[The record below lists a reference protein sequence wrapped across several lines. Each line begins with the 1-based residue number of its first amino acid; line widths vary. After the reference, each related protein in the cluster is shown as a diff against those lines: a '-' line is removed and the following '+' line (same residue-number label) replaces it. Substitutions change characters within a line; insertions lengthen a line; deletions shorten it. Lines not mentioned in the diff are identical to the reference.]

1 MKTKPFRTIISSIL
15 MLCLSFSLFAQDGYV
30 PTQENLDMR
39 EWFQDNKYGLFV
51 HWGVYSIMGGGG
63 DQGIAEWIMSQK
75 NIPLHQYEKLPGLFN
90 PTQFDAKEWVSMVK
104 KAGMKYITITSKH
117 HDGFA
122 MYDSKVSDY
131 NIVDATP
138 YGMDVIGLLKEEC
151 DRQGIKLF
159 FYHSQLD
166 WHHPDY
172 VPQGRTG
179 NDIEGRSTEGDWDKY
194 IDYMNTQLT
203 ELLTQYG
210 EIGGIWFDGM
220 WDKPDADWRLAET
233 YSLIHKHQPGALI
246 GSNHHKMPY
255 PGEDFM
261 MFERDL
267 PGENSMGFNNTGVS
281 TEVPLEMCE
290 TMNGSWGFNLVDQNY
305 KSVETLV
312 HTMVRSAGY
321 GANFL
326 LNTGPMPNGKIQPEN
341 VDTLM
346 AIGQWL
352 ETYGE
357 AVYGT
362 RRGAVKPQ
370 EWGALTQKGDVVYVH
385 VLDPGDGSI
394 EIEAYLPKIKSALF
408 FDDGSKV
415 DIKVKKGTSGLVL
428 TIPPEKVKAI
438 DTIIELTLR

>member
-1 MKTKPFRTIISSIL
+1 MKRQRFLSLVFVISVLASIGL
-15 MLCLSFSLFAQDGYV
+15 KAQEGYV
-30 PTQENLDMR
+30 PTQENLDNR

-63 DQGIAEWIMSQK
+63 DPGIAEWIMEQK
-75 NIPLHQYEKLPGLFN
+75 NIPVNQYEKLPAAFN
-90 PTQFDAKEWVSMVK
+90 PTQFDPVEWVSMVK

-131 NIVDATP
+131 NVVDATP
-138 YGMDVIGLLKEEC
+138 YGKDVLEMLKKEC

-172 VPQGRTG
+172 FPHGRTG
-179 NDIEGRSTEGDWDKY
+179 TKIEGRSESGDFNKY
-194 IDYMNTQLT
+194 IDYMNTQLS

-220 WDKPDADWRLAET
+220 WDKPDADWRLDET
-233 YSLIHKHQPGALI
+233 YALIHKLQPGTLI
-246 GSNHHKMPY
+246 GSNHHKMPF

-267 PGENSMGFNNTGVS
+267 PGENSMGFNNTGIS
-281 TEVPLEMCE
+281 DQVPLEMCE
-290 TMNGSWGFNLVDQNY
+290 TMNGSWGFNIIDQDY
-305 KSVETLV
+305 KSVDRLV
-312 HTMVRSAGY
+312 KTMVRAAGY

-326 LNTGPMPNGKIQPEN
+326 LNTGPMSNGKIQPEN

-352 ETYGE
+352 E
-357 AVYGT
+357 VYGAAIYGS
-362 RRGAVKPQ
+362 RQGPIKPQ
-370 EWGALTQKGDVVYVH
+370 EWGATTSKGNVVYVH
-385 VLDPGDGSI
+385 ILDHQGETLEIQGI
-394 EIEAYLPKIKSALF
+394 ESKVKSAMF
-408 FDDGSKV
+408 FDDDSKAE
-415 DIKVKKGTSGLVL
+415 VKKTKEGLIITL
-428 TIPPEKVKAI
+428 PAEKRKPI
-438 DTIIELTLR
+438 DTIVVLTLK

>member
-1 MKTKPFRTIISSIL
+1 MKQHLTKSFTLLAIAAILTINVL
-15 MLCLSFSLFAQDGYV
+15 AQEGYV
-30 PTQENLDMR
+30 PSAENLENR
-39 EWFQDNKYGLFV
+39 EWFLDNKYGLFV

-63 DQGIAEWIMSQK
+63 EQGIAEWIMERK
-75 NIPLHQYEKLPGLFN
+75 NIPVAQYEKLPGFFN
-90 PTQFDAKEWVSMVK
+90 PMDFDAAEWVSMVK

-138 YGMDVIGLLKEEC
+138 YGKDVIGMLKKEC
-151 DRQGIKLF
+151 DKQGIKLF

-172 VPQGRTG
+172 YPIGRTG
-179 NDIEGRSTEGDWDKY
+179 KEIEGRTQSGDWDSY
-194 IDYMNTQLT
+194 IEYMNTQLS

-210 EIGGIWFDGM
+210 DIGGIWFDGM
-220 WDKPDADWRLAET
+220 WDKPDADWKLSET
-233 YSLIHKHQPGALI
+233 YALIHKLQPGALV

-267 PGENSMGFNNTGVS
+267 PGENSMGFNNTGIS
-281 TEVPLEMCE
+281 DQVPLEMCE
-290 TMNGSWGFNLVDQNY
+290 TMNGSWGFNIIDQNY
-305 KSVETLV
+305 KSVKKLTQ
-312 HTMVRSAGY
+312 TMVSAAVY

-326 LNTGPMPNGKIQPEN
+326 LNTGPMPNGMIQPEN

-352 ETYGE
+352 ELHGE
-357 AVYGT
+357 SIYGT
-362 RRGAVKPQ
+362 RKGPVKPQ
-370 EWGALTQKGDVVYVH
+370 EWGATTQKGNMVYIH
-385 VLDPGDGSI
+385 VLDHPGGTL
-394 EIEAYLPKIKSALF
+394 EIAGYKPKIKTAQFLMT
-408 FDDGSKV
+408 DLMLK
-415 DIKVKKGTSGLVL
+415 
-428 TIPPEKVKAI
+428 
-438 DTIIELTLR
+438 

>member
-1 MKTKPFRTIISSIL
+1 MKTKTFSTAITSLL
-15 MLCLSFSLFAQDGYV
+15 MLCLSFSLFAQEGYV
-30 PTQENLDMR
+30 PTQENLDNR

-75 NIPLHQYEKLPGLFN
+75 NIPLQQYEKLPGFFN

-138 YGMDVIGLLKEEC
+138 YGQDVIGLLKEEC

-362 RRGAVKPQ
+362 RGGAVKPQ

-385 VLDPGDGSI
+385 VLDPGEGSI
-394 EIEAYLPKIKSALF
+394 EIEGYLPKIKSALF

-438 DTIIELTLR
+438 DTIIKLTLR

>member
-1 MKTKPFRTIISSIL
+1 MKTKTFSTAITSLL
-15 MLCLSFSLFAQDGYV
+15 MLCLSFSLFAQEGYV
-30 PTQENLDMR
+30 PTQENLDNR

-75 NIPLHQYEKLPGLFN
+75 NIPLQQYEKLPGFFN

-385 VLDPGDGSI
+385 VLDPGEGSI

>member
-1 MKTKPFRTIISSIL
+1 MKRQRFLSFVFIISIFASIGL
-15 MLCLSFSLFAQDGYV
+15 KAQEGYV
-30 PTQENLDMR
+30 PTQENLDNR

-63 DQGIAEWIMSQK
+63 DQGIAEWIMERK
-75 NIPLHQYEKLPGLFN
+75 NIPVHQYEKLPAAFN
-90 PTQFDAKEWVSMVK
+90 PTQFDPAEWVSMVK

-131 NIVDATP
+131 NVVDATP
-138 YGMDVIGLLKEEC
+138 YGKDILGILKEEC
-151 DRQGIKLF
+151 DKQGIKLF

-172 VPQGRTG
+172 YPHGRTG
-179 NDIEGRSTEGDWDKY
+179 TKIEGRSQSGDFNKY
-194 IDYMNTQLT
+194 IDYMNTQLS

-220 WDKPDADWRLAET
+220 WDKPDADWRLDET
-233 YSLIHKHQPGALI
+233 YALIHKLQPGTLI
-246 GSNHHKMPY
+246 GSNHHKMPF

-267 PGENSMGFNNTGVS
+267 PGENSMGFNNTGIS
-281 TEVPLEMCE
+281 DQVPLEMCE
-290 TMNGSWGFNLVDQNY
+290 TMNGSWGFNIIDQNY
-305 KSVETLV
+305 KSVDRLIK
-312 HTMVRSAGY
+312 TMIRAAGY

-326 LNTGPMPNGKIQPEN
+326 LNTGPMSNGRIQPEN

-352 ETYGE
+352 EVYGD
-357 AVYGT
+357 AIYGT
-362 RRGAVKPQ
+362 RQGPIKPQ
-370 EWGALTQKGDVVYVH
+370 EWGAITSKGNVLYVH
-385 VLDPGDGSI
+385 VLDLEGEILEIQG
-394 EIEAYLPKIKSALF
+394 IEAKVKSAAF
-408 FDDGSKV
+408 FDDGSKAE
-415 DIKVKKGTSGLVL
+415 VKKTKEGIIL
-428 TIPPEKVKAI
+428 TIPADKRKAI
-438 DTIIELTLR
+438 DTIVVLTLK

>member
-1 MKTKPFRTIISSIL
+1 MKNKTFSNTISSIL
-15 MLCLSFSLFAQDGYV
+15 MLCLSFSLFAQEGYV
-30 PTQENLDMR
+30 PTQENLDNR

-63 DQGIAEWIMSQK
+63 DQGIAEWIMNQK
-75 NIPLHQYEKLPGLFN
+75 NIPLHQYEKLPGFFN
-90 PTQFDAKEWVSMVK
+90 PTQFDAKEWVSLVK

-138 YGMDVIGLLKEEC
+138 YGKDVIGMLKEEC

-172 VPQGRTG
+172 VPQGSTG

-194 IDYMNTQLT
+194 IDYMDTQLT
-203 ELLTQYG
+203 ELLTEYG

-290 TMNGSWGFNLVDQNY
+290 TMNGSWGFNIVDQEY
-305 KSVETLV
+305 KSVEKLI

-362 RRGAVKPQ
+362 RGGAVKPQ

-385 VLDPGDGSI
+385 VLDPGEGSI

-438 DTIIELTLR
+438 DTIIKLTLR

>member
-1 MKTKPFRTIISSIL
+1 MKKMPLKSALSVIL
-15 MLCLSFSLFAQDGYV
+15 LASLSLGLLAQEGYV
-30 PTQENLDMR
+30 PTPENLENR
-39 EWFQDNKYGLFV
+39 EWFQDNKFGLFV

-63 DQGIAEWIMSQK
+63 DQGIAEWIMNQK
-75 NIPLHQYEKLPGLFN
+75 NIPVHEYEKLPGFFN
-90 PTQFDAKEWVSMVK
+90 PTEFDAEEWVSMVK

-138 YGMDVIGLLKEEC
+138 YGKDVIGMLKEEC
-151 DRQGIKLF
+151 DRQGVKLF
-159 FYHSQLD
+159 LYHSQLD
-166 WHHPDY
+166 WRHPDY

-179 NDIEGRSTEGDWDKY
+179 KDIPGRSTEGDFNKY
-194 IDYMNTQLT
+194 IDYMNTQLS

-210 EIGGIWFDGM
+210 EVGGIWFDGM

-233 YSLIHKHQPGALI
+233 YALIHKLQPGALI

-267 PGENSMGFNNTGVS
+267 PGENSMGFNNTGI
-281 TEVPLEMCE
+281 TDAVPLEMCE

-305 KSVETLV
+305 KTVEKLI

-326 LNTGPMPNGKIQPEN
+326 LNTGPMPNGRIQPEN

-346 AIGQWL
+346 AMGQWL
-352 ETYGE
+352 EIYGD

-362 RRGAVKPQ
+362 RKGAVKPQ

-385 VLDPGDGSI
+385 VLNPGEGSI
-394 EIEAYLPKIKSALF
+394 EIEGYLPKIKSAKF

-428 TIPPEKVKAI
+428 TIPKEKVKPI